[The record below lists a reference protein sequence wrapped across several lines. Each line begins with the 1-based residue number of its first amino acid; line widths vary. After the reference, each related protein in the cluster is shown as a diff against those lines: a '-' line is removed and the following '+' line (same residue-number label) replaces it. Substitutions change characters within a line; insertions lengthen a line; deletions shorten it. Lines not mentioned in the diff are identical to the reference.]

1 MIQLTLEKP
10 TWNMVLSMERVAGRT
25 LHSMTLS
32 ESDTKRF
39 LLMMPEEGYV
49 EEQLFD
55 AIRYVFNL
63 KHISAV
69 RYSQVGAKNDKC
81 LVVDYSLKQIPHK

>member
-1 MIQLTLEKP
+1 
-10 TWNMVLSMERVAGRT
+10 
-25 LHSMTLS
+25 
-32 ESDTKRF
+32 
-39 LLMMPEEGYV
+39 MMPEEGYV